1 MDDMSKLRN
10 RNRQRRAL
18 ILHHFSKSHEINAPR
33 LKGVLTLFISF
44 FLCLLV
50 LIVFNLG
57 NHAGAAMLI
66 RLGMWKCVQRV
77 GTIVILP
84 YVQASM

>member
-1 MDDMSKLRN
+1 MKLRN

-18 ILHHFSKSHEINAPR
+18 IPHHFSKSYEINAPR

-50 LIVFNLG
+50 FSIVFNFSETTLARG
-57 NHAGAAMLI
+57 VLI
-66 RLGMWKCVQRV
+66 
-77 GTIVILP
+77 P
-84 YVQASM
+84 A